1 MHYIKESKYLFVAAI
16 VLATAALLSLMW
28 GQYQIDMATFIK
40 YADYKLFSKGSIDPQ
55 VFTLIDNIILEIRLP
70 RVLLA
75 ILIGAALA
83 TSGAVFQAMFV
94 NPLVSP
100 GILGVLAGASFG
112 SACGML
118 ISDSWLLVQILA
130 FAFGFVAVAFAVL
143 IGSMVTNSRSTV
155 MLVLGGVISAS
166 LFTAL
171 LSIIKYVADPYSTLP
186 TIVYWLMGSLSM
198 AQLNEVAF
206 VSIPIL
212 LSITGM
218 IFMSKY
224 FDLMSLGD
232 EEAKALGVKVK
243 LIRIL
248 AITLATLAS
257 SLSVV
262 MAGIIGWIGLIIP
275 HIIRMAVGPSH
286 RLLIPLSAIVGGTFL
301 LLADAISRLALS
313 VEIPIGILTSLIG
326 IPIFI
331 IVLKM
336 RGQYGTKTN
345 NKCKRFTFFI

>member
-1 MHYIKESKYLFVAAI
+1 MRYKKEVKYLLI
-16 VLATAALLSLMW
+16 ATALLILVILLSLMW
-28 GQYQIDMATFIK
+28 GQYHIDMSTLIG
-40 YADYKLFSKGSIDPQ
+40 YINYKLFSIEGINSQ
-55 VFTLIDNIILEIRLP
+55 TFTLIDNIILEIRLP

-112 SACGML
+112 AASGML
-118 ISDSWLLVQILA
+118 ISENWLVVQILA
-130 FAFGFVAVAFAVL
+130 FAFGFVAVSFAVL

-198 AQLNEVAF
+198 AQLNEVVF
-206 VSIPIL
+206 VSFPIL
-212 LSITGM
+212 LSILGM

-224 FDLMSLGD
+224 FDLLSLGD
-232 EEAKALGVKVK
+232 EEAKALGVNVK
-243 LIRIL
+243 LIRIV

-262 MAGIIGWIGLIIP
+262 MAGIIGWVGLIIP

-286 RLLIPLSAIVGGTFL
+286 RLLIPLSAIVGGAFL

-331 IVLKM
+331 IVLKNA
-336 RGQYGTKTN
+336 RAVWN
-345 NKCKRFTFFI
+345 

>member
-1 MHYIKESKYLFVAAI
+1 MSHLNDAKYLIIATIILI
-16 VLATAALLSLMW
+16 VFSTLSLLW
-28 GQYQIDMATFIK
+28 GQFDISISTFFDYLNHKIFSSPATQ
-40 YADYKLFSKGSIDPQ
+40 D
-55 VFTLIDNIILEIRLP
+55 FTLIESIVLDIRLP

-112 SACGML
+112 AACGML
-118 ISDSWLLVQILA
+118 ISEHWFIVQILA
-130 FAFGFVAVAFAVL
+130 FVFGFIAVGFAVF
-143 IGSMVTNSRSTV
+143 IGAMVTNSRSTV

-166 LFTAL
+166 LFTSL

-186 TIVYWLMGSLSM
+186 AIVYWLMGSLAM
-198 AQLNEVAF
+198 AQLNETLIVA
-206 VSIPIL
+206 IPITM
-212 LSITGM
+212 SIVGM

-232 EEAKALGVKVK
+232 EEAKALGVNVK

-248 AITLATLAS
+248 AIILATLAS

-262 MAGIIGWIGLIIP
+262 MAGIIGWVGLIIP

-286 RLLIPLSAIVGGTFL
+286 RLLIPLSAVIGAIFL
-301 LLADAISRLALS
+301 LCADAISRLALS

-331 IVLKM
+331 IVL
-336 RGQYGTKTN
+336 RN
-345 NKCKRFTFFI
+345 ARAAWN

>member
-1 MHYIKESKYLFVAAI
+1 MRYKKEAKYLI
-16 VLATAALLSLMW
+16 LATLALAFVALLSLLW
-28 GQYQIDMATFIK
+28 GQYQIDMSTFVE
-40 YADYKLFSKGSIDPQ
+40 YLNYKLFSKGEIDPQ
-55 VFTLIDNIILEIRLP
+55 TFTLIDNIILEIRLP

-75 ILIGAALA
+75 ILLGAALS

-112 SACGML
+112 AACGML
-118 ISDSWLLVQILA
+118 LSDNWLMVQILA
-130 FAFGFVAVAFAVL
+130 FAFGFVAVGFAVL

-155 MLVLGGVISAS
+155 MLVLGGVISAA
-166 LFTAL
+166 LFTSL

-186 TIVYWLMGSLSM
+186 AIVYWLMGSLSM

-206 VSIPIL
+206 VAIPIL

-232 EEAKALGVKVK
+232 EEAKALGVNVK
-243 LIRIL
+243 LIRIV
-248 AITLATLAS
+248 AIILATLAS

-262 MAGIIGWIGLIIP
+262 MAGIIGWVGLIIP
-275 HIIRMAVGPSH
+275 HIVRMAVGPSH
-286 RLLIPLSAIVGGTFL
+286 RLLIPLSAIVGGAFL

-331 IVLKM
+331 IVLKNA
-336 RGQYGTKTN
+336 RAAWN
-345 NKCKRFTFFI
+345 

>member
-1 MHYIKESKYLFVAAI
+1 MQYKKEAKYLL
-16 VLATAALLSLMW
+16 LATVILTLIALLSLLW
-28 GQYQIDMATFIK
+28 GQYQIDMSTFAQYIN
-40 YADYKLFSKGSIDPQ
+40 YKFFSKGEIDAQ
-55 VFTLIDNIILEIRLP
+55 AFALIDNIILEIRLP

-75 ILIGAALA
+75 ILLGAALS

-112 SACGML
+112 AALGML
-118 ISDSWLLVQILA
+118 ISENWYIVQIMA
-130 FAFGFVAVAFAVL
+130 FIFGFISVGFAVL
-143 IGSMVTNSRSTV
+143 IGSMVTSSRSTV
-155 MLVLGGVISAS
+155 MLVLGGVISGS
-166 LFTAL
+166 LFTSL

-186 TIVYWLMGSLSM
+186 AIVYWLMGSLAM
-198 AQLNEVAF
+198 AQLDEVFLVA
-206 VSIPIL
+206 IPIL
-212 LSITGM
+212 ISIVGM

-232 EEAKALGVKVK
+232 EEAKALGVNVK

-248 AITLATLAS
+248 AIILATLAS

-262 MAGIIGWIGLIIP
+262 MAGIIGWVGLIIP
-275 HIIRMAVGPSH
+275 HIIRMAFGPSH
-286 RLLIPLSAIVGGTFL
+286 RLLIPLSAIFGGAFL

-331 IVLKM
+331 IVLKNA
-336 RGQYGTKTN
+336 RAAWN
-345 NKCKRFTFFI
+345 

>member
-1 MHYIKESKYLFVAAI
+1 MTHLNDAKYLI
-16 VLATAALLSLMW
+16 IATIILVVFSMFSLLW
-28 GQYQIDMATFIK
+28 GQFDISITTFF
-40 YADYKLFSKGSIDPQ
+40 DYLNHKLFSSPATQD
-55 VFTLIDNIILEIRLP
+55 FNLIESIILDIRLP

-112 SACGML
+112 AACGML
-118 ISDSWLLVQILA
+118 ISEHWLIVQILA
-130 FAFGFVAVAFAVL
+130 FVFGFIAVGFAVF
-143 IGSMVTNSRSTV
+143 IGAMVTNSRSTV

-166 LFTAL
+166 LFTSL

-186 TIVYWLMGSLSM
+186 AIVYWLMGSLAM
-198 AQLNEVAF
+198 AQLNETLIVA
-206 VSIPIL
+206 IPITM
-212 LSITGM
+212 SIVGM

-232 EEAKALGVKVK
+232 EEAKALGVNVK

-248 AITLATLAS
+248 AIILATIAS

-262 MAGIIGWIGLIIP
+262 MAGIIGWVGLIIP

-286 RLLIPLSAIVGGTFL
+286 RLLIPLSAVVGAIFL
-301 LLADAISRLALS
+301 LCADAISRLALS

-331 IVLKM
+331 IVLKNA
-336 RGQYGTKTN
+336 RAAWN
-345 NKCKRFTFFI
+345 

>member
-1 MHYIKESKYLFVAAI
+1 MNDAKYLII
-16 VLATAALLSLMW
+16 VTIILVLFSTLSLLW
-28 GQYQIDMATFIK
+28 GQFDISISTFF
-40 YADYKLFSKGSIDPQ
+40 DYLNHKLFSSPATQD
-55 VFTLIDNIILEIRLP
+55 FTLIESIILDIRLP

-112 SACGML
+112 AACGML
-118 ISDSWLLVQILA
+118 ISEHWFIVQILA
-130 FAFGFVAVAFAVL
+130 FVFGFVAVGFAVF

-166 LFTAL
+166 LFTSL

-186 TIVYWLMGSLSM
+186 AIVYWLMGSLSM
-198 AQLNEVAF
+198 AELNETLLVA
-206 VSIPIL
+206 IPIT
-212 LSITGM
+212 LSILGM
-218 IFMSKY
+218 VFMSKY

-232 EEAKALGVKVK
+232 EEAKALGVNVK
-243 LIRIL
+243 LIRIV
-248 AITLATLAS
+248 AIILATLAS

-262 MAGIIGWIGLIIP
+262 MAGIIGWVGLIIP

-286 RLLIPLSAIVGGTFL
+286 RLLIPLSAVIGAIFL
-301 LLADAISRLALS
+301 LSADAISRLALS

-331 IVLKM
+331 IVLKNA
-336 RGQYGTKTN
+336 RAAWN
-345 NKCKRFTFFI
+345 